1 MCRLWNFQMTS
12 RRFNHHVIKTTTF
25 DGKRG
30 RESENSLSL
39 LGIFTNFWN
48 FRILHEI
55 YRRLKNR
62 IVIKT
67 MPLNSKYICEA
78 LFLCSLYFR
87 IFGIFRSVNIRPS
100 YGKKRNDIFRY
111 EAKKSE
117 ISFGPVYFR
126 IFGIFRRLEQ
136 RANRIEIK
144 TTRST
149 VERAKFPLLDI
160 FGLLRSNTNEGC
172 LSIRRAKFPLFGIS
186 YRNKKDPL
194 SNKSAPTIK

>member
-1 MCRLWNFQMTS
+1 M
-12 RRFNHHVIKTTTF
+12 IF

-39 LGIFTNFWN
+39 FAIFPNFWN
-48 FRILHEI
+48 FQIHE
-55 YRRLKNR
+55 YST
-62 IVIKT
+62 IV
-67 MPLNSKYICEA
+67 SK
-78 LFLCSLYFR
+78 
-87 IFGIFRSVNIRPS
+87 
-100 YGKKRNDIFRY
+100 KKNDIFRY

-144 TTRST
+144 TTRSI

-160 FGLLRSNTNEGC
+160 FGPLRSNTRMPLDTKSEISSFWNIE
-172 LSIRRAKFPLFGIS
+172 IRRICFRTNQHQRLNKFVSLNF
-186 YRNKKDPL
+186 Y
-194 SNKSAPTIK
+194 